1 MAKRKLILN
10 ESTTRKFMKYANI
23 KPTYVSNFLS
33 EAEHAE
39 KKEEEDEKMEEGYGM
54 GNREDEEDEKMEE
67 GYGMGNREDEEEKE
81 KLKEQEEDEMD
92 MYMETEDEM
101 DMKAESDAAE
111 SLVMDL
117 LAHVQKFAEEKGV
130 TMELDG
136 DEDIDDDDDMDDEGM
151 EDMDAAPEGG
161 DMGMADDDV
170 DADLEAAGAEAI
182 DEEAVIAEV
191 TRRVARRLLR
201 ESAKSK

>member
-1 MAKRKLILN
+1 MAKKKLILN

-23 KPTYVSNFLS
+23 KPTYVTNFLS
-33 EAEHAE
+33 EAEHA

-54 GNREDEEDEKMEE
+54 GNREDEE
-67 GYGMGNREDEEEKE
+67 EKE
-81 KLKEQEEDEMD
+81 ELKEQEDEMGMEPD
-92 MYMETEDEM
+92 MDMEIEDEM
-101 DMKAESDAAE
+101 DMKPEGDDAED
-111 SLVMDL
+111 LLMDL

-136 DEDIDDDDDMDDEGM
+136 DEDMDDEGM

-170 DADLEAAGAEAI
+170 DADLEAAGAEAV
-182 DEEAVIAEV
+182 DDEAVIAEV

-201 ESAKSK
+201 ESAKRK